1 MTPNETLIQTRTD
14 YFRDQWRA
22 WRILGALQLN
32 GRKYRSGAM
41 VLNIFVA
48 LYPPALLL
56 SMFSFD
62 TPLENITNFSLS
74 ITSSATILKF
84 GLYVLQLQRLTE
96 MEKVIARLDDRIEGA
111 EQYRCHRLMAK
122 TLRHLSNLF
131 LYTYGFVLLNSEVS
145 FLFKSERSLP
155 FPSWFPFD
163 WKSSTINYIGA
174 LCFQLVSI
182 FCLILQNFADDS
194 FPPLALCL
202 CAEHCQLLILRISS
216 IGHGSNE
223 QDANEAELVRCI
235 KDQKE
240 LYGLLELISAVIS
253 WPMMI
258 QFFVM
263 ALNIAATMFG
273 LVFFAEAM
281 QDRMYFVS
289 YLLALVLQT
298 YPICFYGSLLEE
310 RFGRLHYAVFC
321 SNWMNQ
327 NRRYRANMM
336 ILAERTKRHPRLLA
350 GNLVPIH
357 LSTFQASCKA
367 AYSFFTLI
375 GNTRDKAGPN
385 HNQN

>member
-1 MTPNETLIQTRTD
+1 MAPKESQIPTRSD

-32 GRKYRSGAM
+32 ARNYWSGAT
-41 VLNIFVA
+41 VLNIVVA
-48 LYPPALLL
+48 LYSPALLL

-74 ITSSATILKF
+74 ITSTATILKF
-84 GLYVLQLQRLTE
+84 GLYVVHLGRLRE
-96 MEKVIARLDDRIEGA
+96 MEKIITRLDNRVAGA
-111 EQYRCHRLMAK
+111 AQQQCHRLMAK
-122 TLRHLSNLF
+122 KLRKLSNVF
-131 LYTYGFVLLNSEVS
+131 LYTYGFVFLNSEFS
-145 FLFKSERSLP
+145 FLFTRERSLP

-163 WKSSTINYIGA
+163 WKNSTTNYIGA

-182 FCLILQNFADDS
+182 FGQILQNFADDS
-194 FPPLALCL
+194 FPPVALCL

-216 IGHGSNE
+216 IGHESNE
-223 QDANEAELVRCI
+223 QDANDAELVLCI
-235 KDQKE
+235 KDQKD
-240 LYGLLELISAVIS
+240 LYGLLQLTSALIS
-253 WPMMI
+253 WPMTI

-263 ALNIAATMFG
+263 ALNIGATTFG
-273 LVFFAEAM
+273 LVFFAESM
-281 QDRMYFVS
+281 QDRMYFAS

-310 RFGRLHYAVFC
+310 RFGELHYAVFC
-321 SNWMNQ
+321 SNWVNQ
-327 NRRYRANMM
+327 NRRYRTNML
-336 ILAERTKRHPRLLA
+336 ILAERTKSYPRLLA

-375 GNTRDKAGPN
+375 GNTRDRAKSN
-385 HNQN
+385 